1 MKITR
6 EIADIFI
13 ATRLL
18 FIASA
23 RTRDDLRIIA
33 CSGRCD
39 IDLIWEMGLITTA
52 EKIQRECE
60 LSQAVQKR
68 LADMMPVRLAMVPR
82 NPLQTVSDEQL
93 AAMVKGEMHG

>member
-6 EIADIFI
+6 EIADIFM

-18 FIASA
+18 FVANA

-39 IDLIWEMGLITTA
+39 IDLVWELGLITTA

-68 LADMMPVRLAMVPR
+68 LADMMPVRLALVPR
-82 NPLQTVSDEQL
+82 HPLHAVSDEQL
-93 AAMVKGEMHG
+93 AAMVRGELHG

>member
-6 EIADIFI
+6 ELADIFI

-18 FIASA
+18 FVANA

-39 IDLIWEMGLITTA
+39 IDLVWELGLITTA

-68 LADMMPVRLAMVPR
+68 LRDMMPTRLALVR
-82 NPLQTVSDEQL
+82 NPLHKVSDEQL
-93 AAMVKGEMHG
+93 AAMVRGELHG